1 MVTNTKQVIQDLDAE
16 IKEALK
22 NWKSIVKKYQQPST
36 KKAVI
41 QLMNSFLPFLGL
53 WVLMYFS
60 LNWSYWITLALAMVN
75 CFFLVRIFII
85 QHDCGH
91 QSFFKKKSWNNA
103 VGFVCSFF
111 SSIPYNYW
119 SRVHSF
125 HHGHVGQLDFRD
137 IGDINFLTVE
147 EFRELSLWGRF
158 KYRVFRNPFVLFLI
172 VPMIYMGVM
181 LRYPTISFKGWKDVI
196 KKHIF
201 NNAALLAVYV
211 ILGFLVGW
219 KAFLMVQIPIIW
231 CFGVVSFWFF
241 YVQHQHEEGYMHWKE
256 NWDYVLAAIKGS
268 SYYKL
273 PRMFQWLTGNIGFHH
288 IHHLN
293 SRIPNYQLAKC
304 AKENPVLQKYTTILT
319 FRDSLKMIFLKLW
332 DEQSNRMISFREFYR
347 MERVRVRA

>member
-1 MVTNTKQVIQDLDAE
+1 MVKNTKQVIQDLDGE

-22 NWKSIVKKYQQPST
+22 NWKSIVKKYQKPST
-36 KKAVI
+36 KKAVV
-41 QLMNSFLPFLGL
+41 QLVNSFLPFLGL

-60 LNWSYWITLALAMVN
+60 LSWSYWITLGLAAIN

-91 QSFFKKKSWNNA
+91 QSFFKKTSWNNA
-103 VGFVCSFF
+103 VGFICSFF

-158 KYRVFRNPFVLFLI
+158 KYRIFRNPIVLFFI

-181 LRYPTISFKGWKDVI
+181 LRYPSINFQGWKNVTQKQLI
-196 KKHIF
+196 
-201 NNAALLAVYV
+201 NNTAMLAVYI
-211 ILGFLVGW
+211 ILGFLIGW
-219 KAFLMVQIPIIW
+219 KAFLMIQIPIIW
-231 CFGVVSFWFF
+231 FFGVVSFWFF
-241 YVQHQHEEGYMHWKE
+241 YVQHQHEEGYMRWKD

-273 PRMFQWLTGNIGFHH
+273 PRLFQWLTGNIGFHH

-304 AKENPVLQKYTTILT
+304 AKENPILQKYTTILT
-319 FRDSLKMIFLKLW
+319 FRDSLKMMFHKLW

-347 MERVRVRA
+347 MERVRVSA